1 MKKILLRNIAF
12 LAGLAIA
19 FAATSGDVSG
29 EHPRLLFTLDDVED
43 LQAKVRDGWIA
54 EAYQVLKSEAD
65 QMLAASGN
73 NISES
78 AALGR
83 RINRRINYLM
93 LAGYIEG
100 DEAYSRKA
108 VDFMLHYAEKYE
120 PAHYFNNVNN
130 FLGIG
135 DVTHAF
141 ALGYDTLYP
150 FMNRGERTY
159 MRDRLEAFGSEL
171 YARSQQMYPQP
182 SSFRDSSN
190 WNPVGHGALGLAAL
204 VLGDRD
210 EWLEKAVRQ
219 NRAYLLESTD
229 ADGWKGEG
237 RGYFGYGGWGCLPFA
252 AALKNAGGPDLVD
265 ELPKNATL
273 TVDFF
278 IRQMTPWG
286 QGPIDGITMH
296 LISKYQDRVGLWGW
310 LSVLGSDGN
319 GTFGQ
324 GTSDPLPYTLIWADP
339 ELEPLHPAEAD
350 LPLDKFFESDR
361 AIFRDG
367 WEALDSMAMM
377 TGGYTAHSG
386 HHMRNHNSFVFTA
399 LGERFVVHPPD
410 AQVRMEVLHN
420 LVMVDEPRTTRSAG
434 EYTSVASFD
443 QDALW
448 TTDDAAYIKSDA
460 SSSNVYFEDASG
472 DNMKV
477 EAAERQL
484 LYVRQPDGV
493 AQPYLLIVDDLRKSP
508 GAAPSQF
515 SWLLQTALNNQIEID
530 VRSSSARIVGG
541 RRGAVLHV
549 DFLYPA
555 GVQVGE
561 YDLSGM
567 PDIKGR
573 VNDMSSLQQTMAGQ
587 VEGTEV
593 RFVTLLMATESD
605 QEKPEVKHTGDGF
618 DGQVTIRF
626 ADGTVDTVV
635 LSGDDGDL
643 SFVRSHQSAFT
654 NWAEGNIPEGFDR
667 SFTGSALKDGVAN
680 SIKFAFGLDP
690 MRSARAEDLPFAR
703 KDEEGRLTIT
713 YRVDLDAEG
722 VIVVPEVAL
731 TLDSDV
737 WFRELTARGAPY
749 VVVDEGTHIEGSIYE
764 FTATAMNIDD
774 SSTAFMRVSIEAETV
789 IE

>member
-1 MKKILLRNIAF
+1 MPTMNKRIKSTMNPFFAF
-12 LAGLAIA
+12 LLIMFLLVAAGCGIQTDGEEERD
-19 FAATSGDVSG
+19 FSGG
-29 EHPRLLFTLDDVED
+29 HPRLLFTPDDIED
-43 LQAKVRDGWIA
+43 LRAKVRDGWLA
-54 EAYQVLKSEAD
+54 EAYQVLKSDAD
-65 QMLAASGN
+65 RMLAASGLD
-73 NISES
+73 IPES

-150 FMNRGERTY
+150 FMNRRERDY
-159 MRDRLEAFGSEL
+159 MRDRLDAFGSEL
-171 YARSQQMYPQP
+171 YARSQHMYPQP
-182 SSFRDSSN
+182 NSFRDSSN
-190 WNPVGHGALGLAAL
+190 WNSVGHGALGLAAL

-273 TVDFF
+273 VVDFF

-367 WEALDSMAMM
+367 WGALDSMAMM

-420 LVMVDEPRTTRSAG
+420 LVMVDEPRTNRNAG
-434 EYTSVASFD
+434 EHTSVASFD

-460 SSSNVYFEDASG
+460 SSSNVYFEDADG

-477 EAAERQL
+477 ESAVRQL

-493 AQPYLLIVDDLRKSP
+493 AQPYLLIVDDLAKS
-508 GAAPSQF
+508 ADAEPSTF
-515 SWLLQTALNNQIEID
+515 SWLLQTALNNEID
-530 VRSSSARIVGG
+530 INADGSSARIIGG
-541 RRGAVLHV
+541 RRGAVLDV
-549 DFLYPA
+549 DFLYPP
-555 GVQVGE
+555 GVQIGE

-567 PDIKGR
+567 RDIKGR
-573 VNDMSSLQQTMAGQ
+573 VSDMASLQQTMAGQ
-587 VEGTEV
+587 LEGTEV
-593 RFVTLLMATESD
+593 RFITLLVATEGD
-605 QEKPEVKHTGDGF
+605 EEKPSATFTGDPF
-618 DGQVTIRF
+618 DGRVTMTF
-626 ADGTVDTVV
+626 ADGTVDTI
-635 LSGDDGDL
+635 
-643 SFVRSHQSAFT
+643 
-654 NWAEGNIPEGFDR
+654 EI
-667 SFTGSALKDGVAN
+667 GVE
-680 SIKFAFGLDP
+680 SL
-690 MRSARAEDLPFAR
+690 
-703 KDEEGRLTIT
+703 
-713 YRVDLDAEG
+713 
-722 VIVVPEVAL
+722 
-731 TLDSDV
+731 
-737 WFRELTARGAPY
+737 
-749 VVVDEGTHIEGSIYE
+749 E
-764 FTATAMNIDD
+764 FSRT
-774 SSTAFMRVSIEAETV
+774 R
-789 IE
+789 